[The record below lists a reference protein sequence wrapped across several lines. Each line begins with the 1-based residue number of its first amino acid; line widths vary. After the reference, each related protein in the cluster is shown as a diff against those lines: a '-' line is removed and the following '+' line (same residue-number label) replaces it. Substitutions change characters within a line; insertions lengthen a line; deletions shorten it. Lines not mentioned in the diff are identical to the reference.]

1 MGIIDSRKITFAAL
15 NAFLFLLIAS
25 PPIYRIVAWV
35 FDLNYD
41 DEQKNNRISL
51 LFIHTFVFSL
61 LTIILVNVY
70 SPV

>member
-25 PPIYRIVAWV
+25 PPIYRIVAWA

-41 DEQKNNRISL
+41 DEQIIEFL
-51 LFIHTFVFSL
+51 YYLFIPLYLVYL
-61 LTIILVNVY
+61 L
-70 SPV
+70 